1 MDILDFAESIVS
13 EETGITQI
21 FGMRDF
27 ADAGIDGFLGS
38 ALGCS
43 VGWPEG
49 MQLGLPEGSVEG
61 CSVG

>member
-38 ALGCS
+38 ALGC
-43 VGWPEG
+43 
-49 MQLGLPEGSVEG
+49 
-61 CSVG
+61 